1 MIDWPAVT
9 SGAVVQR
16 RPASIPPRRNRTST
30 SPVGRIVMFCALG
43 LAAVVGAASYA
54 ISIWPRQ
61 PALETSATVGHRDPL
76 TVRSTTSEL
85 VAESQTAGRRG
96 SFAWELPPGPA
107 PELARPAIPDPPAYR
122 ISLPRA
128 PAVAR

>member
-1 MIDWPAVT
+1 
-9 SGAVVQR
+9 
-16 RPASIPPRRNRTST
+16 
-30 SPVGRIVMFCALG
+30 VGRIVLFCALG
-43 LAAVVGAASYA
+43 LAVAMGAASYA

-76 TVRSTTSEL
+76 TVRSDGSTTSEL

-96 SFAWELPPGPA
+96 SFAWEVPPSPA
-107 PELARPAIPDPPAYR
+107 PELSRPAIPDPPAYR